1 MIVSKDTFDS
11 KHRLTEAQLRQQT
24 QSAKSLNESHLLHH
38 YTYNHQFLLK
48 DSLFIASIKKICYRY
63 LKNKKVELLSTI
75 LLQITS
81 KSYRVL
87 KAITTAQMKADHP
100 TNIGDYG
107 EKSGGQLRFAWKA
120 IHIACDVGN
129 RGQA

>member
-11 KHRLTEAQLRQQT
+11 KHRLIEAQLRQQT

-38 YTYNHQFLLK
+38 CTYNHQFLLK
-48 DSLFIASIKKICYRY
+48 DSLLIAIIKKICYRY

-75 LLQITS
+75 LLQIKS

-87 KAITTAQMKADHP
+87 KAITTAQMKADYP

-107 EKSGGQLRFAWKA
+107 SSA
-120 IHIACDVGN
+120 
-129 RGQA
+129 